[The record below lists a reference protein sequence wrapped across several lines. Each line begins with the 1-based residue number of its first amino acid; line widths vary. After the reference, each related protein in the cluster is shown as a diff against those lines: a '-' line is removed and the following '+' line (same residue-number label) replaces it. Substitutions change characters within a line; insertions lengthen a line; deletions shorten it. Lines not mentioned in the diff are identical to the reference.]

1 MKSGIEIIAEERQ
14 RQISVENW
22 SLNHDV
28 MHHTRGELA
37 QAAACYAMPQAERK
51 QYQSYSKFGW
61 FPRWWPKDWSV
72 RWWKPSPDNRIKEL
86 AKAGALIAAEIDRLQ
101 EIDRRMAECR
111 RKEGGML

>member
-1 MKSGIEIIAEERQ
+1 MKTGIEIIAEERQ

-28 MHHTRGELA
+28 MHHTKGELA

-51 QYQSYSKFGW
+51 LNESYSKFGW
-61 FPRWWPKDWSV
+61 FPKWWPKDWSV

-86 AKAGALIAAEIDRLQ
+86 AKSGNQRCY
-101 EIDRRMAECR
+101 RFHPPCR
-111 RKEGGML
+111 REQRATLPYRY